1 MPNETAKLAGFFKSP
16 AMTQQKPNERLKELD
31 GWRAVS
37 VLLVILHHLGAYQ
50 LANLVSPHVRLT
62 AILEDCGPLGVKV
75 FFVISGFVICR
86 LLILEESRYGAVSL
100 KTFYVRRVFRILP
113 PFFLYVGVISLLLS
127 VRLLNDSWSG
137 ICNGALFLYDFV
149 PAERGSWFIGHTW
162 SLAVEEQFYLVFPAL
177 WVLTKRIGRNRV
189 FPVVFCLIVLWNLST
204 TVSGWDQLTIL
215 SARSGFSC
223 ICCGVL
229 IAIFERRARS
239 IAKSFPTFAITAIL
253 LGLLWHPVD
262 HTGWKSALYDCMLIP
277 PAIALLLLFSLE
289 RSGGLR
295 TFLCWKPIQTVGLMS
310 YGVYLWQQLFTAPAK
325 FYTVS
330 GRPLEHLA
338 PLLFV
343 IVPLSYVFVEKPAVR
358 LGSELAA
365 RIRQRAVGREVA
377 A

>member
-215 SARSGFSC
+215 SARSGFSKC
-223 ICCGVL
+223 T
-229 IAIFERRARS
+229 RAPSR
-239 IAKSFPTFAITAIL
+239 
-253 LGLLWHPVD
+253 G
-262 HTGWKSALYDCMLIP
+262 
-277 PAIALLLLFSLE
+277 PAANGQ
-289 RSGGLR
+289 R
-295 TFLCWKPIQTVGLMS
+295 KPG
-310 YGVYLWQQLFTAPAK
+310 
-325 FYTVS
+325 
-330 GRPLEHLA
+330 
-338 PLLFV
+338 
-343 IVPLSYVFVEKPAVR
+343 
-358 LGSELAA
+358 
-365 RIRQRAVGREVA
+365 
-377 A
+377 